1 LALVFDRS
9 KPQQAPKKKIIEER
23 EREREREREIYS
35 RRFVFDIYSRR
46 ILLGVHKCTYV
57 RTIVL
62 VHSQD
67 LATNRSI

>member
-9 KPQQAPKKKIIEER
+9 KPQQAPKKKIIE